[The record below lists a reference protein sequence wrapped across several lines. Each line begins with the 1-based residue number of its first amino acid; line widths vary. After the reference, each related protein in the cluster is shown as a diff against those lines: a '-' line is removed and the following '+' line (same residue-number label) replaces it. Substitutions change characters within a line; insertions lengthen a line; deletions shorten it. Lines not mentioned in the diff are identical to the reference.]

1 MIKELISET
10 ISRIEATEA
19 RERSRSTKAK
29 VHFDHAV
36 SHILIELWKSVK
48 TLPASEVSINKRSG
62 YYSENKRYR
71 DTLLTFRQ
79 VIAAYDGLLAIGF
92 IEVAKE
98 GYYERETGEGEITR
112 IVAKDELLERLLEL
126 EGHPAITVPNDLN
139 KLSDV
144 STLGTDLKI

>member
-48 TLPASEVSINKRSG
+48 TLPTSEVSIKKRIG
-62 YYSENKRYR
+62 YYSENNRYR
-71 DTLLTFRQ
+71 
-79 VIAAYDGLLAIGF
+79 G
-92 IEVAKE
+92 
-98 GYYERETGEGEITR
+98 
-112 IVAKDELLERLLEL
+112 
-126 EGHPAITVPNDLN
+126 NDRS
-139 KLSDV
+139 KSTAMLS
-144 STLGTDLKI
+144 